1 MPMISDAELMKIQAR
16 TLYRL
21 NAEERITGINEGDF
35 SGAPLLFIGKTPDS
49 IQTYYHEEMSKSLI
63 TELKESIS
71 DPISI
76 IQLCRIIEKYHP
88 IQNIWMGPAYV
99 YKGHTTPE
107 MEDDHRIVRITQQNS
122 RLLDTFFAELQN
134 VLEVKSPVFGYV
146 LDGQAVSVCCS
157 ARTSEAGSEASLY
170 TAEPYRGQGFAARVV
185 SKWCEYLHA
194 QGRIA
199 LYSTS
204 WDNIGSQRIAQKSNL
219 VPYGA
224 DFSIYI

>member
-1 MPMISDAELMKIQAR
+1 MPIVSDAELIKIQAR

-35 SGAPLLFIGKTPDS
+35 SGAPLLFIGKTQDS
-49 IQTYYHEEMSKSLI
+49 IQTYYHEEMSESLLN
-63 TELKESIS
+63 ELKESIS

-76 IQLCRIIEKYHP
+76 NQLLRIIEKYRP

-99 YKGHTTPE
+99 YKGHSTPE
-107 MEDDHRIVRITQQNS
+107 MEEDQRIVQITQHNS
-122 RLLDTFFAELQN
+122 LLLGTYFAELQD
-134 VLEVKSPVFGYV
+134 VIEAKSPVLGYV
-146 LDGQAVSVCCS
+146 VEGQAVSVCCS
-157 ARTSEAGSEASLY
+157 ARTSEAASEASLY
-170 TAEPYRGQGFAARVV
+170 TAEPYRGKGYAARVV
-185 SKWCEYLHA
+185 SRWCEHLHA

-204 WDNIGSQRIAQKSNL
+204 CDNIGSQRIAQKCNL